1 MPCLAGL
8 IAIFAPRVAIVL
20 IVIFSDWL
28 GPAYK
33 NDLWAFLGFLFLPF
47 TTLAYALAWHSA
59 PGHSITGLWI
69 VLIVIAVLVDLG
81 SMGGGGSSVR
91 SRRKVYIR
99 SD

>member
-1 MPCLAGL
+1 MPCLVGL

-28 GPAYK
+28 GDQY
-33 NDLWAFLGFLFLPF
+33 DTVLWPFLGFLFMPF
-47 TTLAYALAWHSA
+47 TTLACAWAHDAGNGTVS
-59 PGHSITGLWI
+59 GGWI

-81 SMGGGGSSVR
+81 SLGGGGSSVR
-91 SRRKVYIR
+91 SKRKVYIR